1 MLGQI
6 STEKK
11 YGGMGYRYL
20 IGFNLAMLEKQR
32 WKLVFDP
39 YVIILRVFKAKY
51 YPQGVFVDTALGH
64 DPSFIWCSIQAS
76 QVVVRGGLKWRVGNI
91 KGSIFGGILGFKI
104 IITLLLSIELSLEQ
118 RDGVLLILLTLF
130 QALDLLKIHICKDLT
145 DDVVMWKLSRDSCF
159 FCEVI
164 LFFFVMESV
173 LNNQYHKKV
182 GNSSGIWKLKVP
194 NQVRVFLWRVVRGC
208 IPMRQN
214 LQPHGVMCLGT
225 CPFHHNT

>member
-1 MLGQI
+1 M
-6 STEKK
+6 
-11 YGGMGYRYL
+11 
-20 IGFNLAMLEKQR
+20 
-32 WKLVFDP
+32 
-39 YVIILRVFKAKY
+39 
-51 YPQGVFVDTALGH
+51 
-64 DPSFIWCSIQAS
+64 
-76 QVVVRGGLKWRVGNI
+76 
-91 KGSIFGGILGFKI
+91 
-104 IITLLLSIELSLEQ
+104 
-118 RDGVLLILLTLF
+118 LLILLTLF

-214 LQPHGVMCLGT
+214 L
-225 CPFHHNT
+225 